1 MAGPILRF
9 PITRHYIADVKRFV
23 YRFNLRLEIRNRNGQ
38 FVSLPFRL
46 DTGSDFMTIP
56 QWIARKND
64 IEYSERTALFP
75 KTASGRA
82 DQPSFVSSATYSF
95 PELSQWMFE
104 TPCVFSPYNLPY
116 CLFSLNDLVPHFVT
130 RSNKESSNF
139 PDGLVVFQLRAD
151 HGGQPRG

>member
-23 YRFNLRLEIRNRNGQ
+23 YRFNLCLEIKNRNGQ

-56 QWIARKND
+56 QWLARKSD
-64 IEYSERTALFP
+64 IDYSERTALFP

-82 DQPSFVSSATYSF
+82 DQPSFVSPATYTF
-95 PELSQWMFE
+95 PALS
-104 TPCVFSPYNLPY
+104 
-116 CLFSLNDLVPHFVT
+116 
-130 RSNKESSNF
+130 
-139 PDGLVVFQLRAD
+139 
-151 HGGQPRG
+151 